1 MSEINVTVDNVTKMV
16 RIVESE
22 NELLHCENGDVSIGN
37 ENAVVE
43 FPFDEGIS
51 ISNIEREIIQLIIS
65 EEIIRLDYPT
75 DIPKPERKMKLVGRK
90 YCYKIKNDP
99 DLTGQ
104 AFEICAEMSVNGIFR
119 EAGRITLYSEI
130 IPSAYC
136 DIHNAGICLPP
147 ILCETVID
155 AREIIVFGRKIVE
168 IAEGIEVRINGIES
182 VIIRYR
188 NG

>member
-1 MSEINVTVDNVTKMV
+1 MSEINVVVDNAQKTV
-16 RIVESE
+16 RITETE

-37 ENAVVE
+37 ENASVE
-43 FPFDEGIS
+43 YSFDKRITLNE
-51 ISNIEREIIQLIIS
+51 IENEIILMIIS
-65 EEIIRLDYPT
+65 SEIIRLDYPA
-75 DIPKPERKMKLVGRK
+75 DIPKPERKMKLVGEK
-90 YCYKIKNDP
+90 YCYEIRNDP

-104 AFEICAEMSVNGIFR
+104 AFEIRAEMSVNGIFR

-168 IAEGIEVRINGIES
+168 IAAGIEARINGIES
-182 VIIRYR
+182 VTIRYQ
-188 NG
+188 